1 MLENS
6 PQIER
11 DAWLIRLSEGALERE
26 LAIEELRTILVRGLE
41 RSLRHRYGG
50 SIQAEDVAQETLL
63 KILSSLDTF
72 QGRSKFT
79 TWAMSIAIRIGIS
92 QLRRHYYRDISLN
105 QHTRDG
111 DFAIDVPAIEQDAP
125 ETRESRAKLF
135 QMLQKL
141 IDESLSEKQ
150 RLAIRGTLQGL
161 PIEEI
166 AYRLNSNRNAV
177 YKLVH
182 DARLRLRKEFE
193 ACGITSED
201 IATVIS

>member
-6 PQIER
+6 PRIER

-26 LAIEELRTILVRGLE
+26 RAIEELRTILVRGLE

-50 SIQAEDVAQETLL
+50 SVQAEDVAQESLL
-63 KILSSLDTF
+63 KILSSLETF

-105 QHTRDG
+105 QYTRDG
-111 DFAIDVPAIEQDAP
+111 DFTIDVPAIEHDAP
-125 ETRESRAKLF
+125 ETQESRANMF

-182 DARLRLRKEFE
+182 DARLRLRKELE

>member
-1 MLENS
+1 
-6 PQIER
+6 
-11 DAWLIRLSEGALERE
+11 
-26 LAIEELRTILVRGLE
+26 
-41 RSLRHRYGG
+41 
-50 SIQAEDVAQETLL
+50 
-63 KILSSLDTF
+63 
-72 QGRSKFT
+72 
-79 TWAMSIAIRIGIS
+79 
-92 QLRRHYYRDISLN
+92 
-105 QHTRDG
+105 
-111 DFAIDVPAIEQDAP
+111 
-125 ETRESRAKLF
+125 
-135 QMLQKL
+135 MLQKL

-161 PIEEI
+161 PVEEI

>member
-1 MLENS
+1 LENS

-26 LAIEELRTILVRGLE
+26 LAIEELRTFLVRGLE
-41 RSLRHRYGG
+41 RSLCHRYGG
-50 SIQAEDVAQETLL
+50 SAQAEDVAQETLL

-105 QHTRDG
+105 QYARDG
-111 DFAIDVPAIEQDAP
+111 DFTIDVPAVEQDAP
-125 ETRESRAKLF
+125 ETQESRTKLF

-177 YKLVH
+177 YKLIH

-193 ACGITSED
+193 ACGITSEE